1 MKLHFDVIII
11 GSGPAGCAAAISC
24 KQYGLNTLM
33 ITGKNKNADVENNKD
48 EPSESIHPGVLT
60 ILTQLNAAP
69 CIDIAS
75 KGLYEGIYINDQ
87 FNALGKD
94 EHGAWQGHHINRKI
108 FDVAFLQTVIKE
120 DVIVLED
127 ETVFDII
134 SSANRVTGVTTTAGE
149 QFSCQYLV
157 DASGHKH
164 IAGKKLKFK
173 ESFYSPPLV
182 VWTGVCKNIPASSF
196 LFEKK
201 CTRFIP
207 HSNGWTWLAPEPP
220 DHCTWTRLEVKGK
233 QQFLP
238 PVELQACSVADEIK
252 TSNRRWRV
260 YRPVCKEGV
269 LLCGD
274 AAGII
279 DPAAGQGILNAIVSA
294 TMAAKTINACMSNPD
309 LEAMYLA
316 GYDDWFI
323 NDYRDKVNRLKHFY
337 DLHGITIFDTEKEK
351 NRR

>member
-1 MKLHFDVIII
+1 MLLHFDVIII

-24 KQYGLNTLM
+24 RLHGLNALM
-33 ITGKNKNADVENNKD
+33 IIGKNKNADVENNND

-60 ILTQLNAAP
+60 ILTQLNAAH

-87 FNALGKD
+87 FNVLGKD
-94 EHGAWQGHHINRKI
+94 EHGAWQGHHINRI
-108 FDVAFLQTVIKE
+108 LFDAAFLQTAKE
-120 DVIVLED
+120 QNVTVLEND
-127 ETVFDII
+127 AVFDII
-134 SSANRVTGVTTTAGE
+134 STDDRVTGVITTSGE
-149 QFSCQYLV
+149 QFTCQYLV

-182 VWTGVCKNIPASSF
+182 VWTGVCKNIPASYF
-196 LFEKK
+196 LFKNNY
-201 CTRFIP
+201 TRFIP

-220 DHCTWTRLEVKGK
+220 DLCTWTRLEVKGK
-233 QQFLP
+233 QQFLSP
-238 PVELQACSVADEIK
+238 SVLPEYSVAAKIK

-260 YRPVCKEGV
+260 FRPVCKEGV

-279 DPAAGQGILNAIVSA
+279 DPAAGQGILNAVVSA
-294 TMAAKTINACMSNPD
+294 TMAAKTIKACMSNPD

-337 DLHGITIFDTEKEK
+337 NLHGIKIFDTEK
-351 NRR
+351 